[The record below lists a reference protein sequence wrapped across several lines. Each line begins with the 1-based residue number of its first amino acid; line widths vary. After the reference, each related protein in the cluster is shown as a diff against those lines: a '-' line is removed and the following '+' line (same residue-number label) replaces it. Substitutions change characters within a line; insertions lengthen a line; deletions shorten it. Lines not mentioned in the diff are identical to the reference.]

1 MDPEDQLQLQLLLGA
16 VGAEGSGKD
25 RYAAAMYF
33 WQRKRLGDRA
43 LEIFRALA
51 KDDVTDPIAVLQ
63 HARLASELQTLQ
75 RNLDRSS

>member
-1 MDPEDQLQLQLLLGA
+1 MTPENQLQLQLLLGA

-33 WQRKRLGDRA
+33 WQRGQLGDRS

-51 KDDVTDPIAVLQ
+51 KDDATDPTTVLR
-63 HARLASELQTLQ
+63 HAGLAAELQTLQ
-75 RNLDRSS
+75 HKLDHPS